1 MNIQTMLF
9 RIRYS
14 DKNIPKTYSE
24 NIFRQIKSFRENNQC
39 KINQIVRVG
48 RYSVIIVWG
57 RGGVILCGGA
67 PMRFSILAVVI
78 DRTSYILFIISIII
92 ILIQS
97 AMKQDSINSTFKMH
111 QQCFSC

>member
-9 RIRYS
+9 RKRYS

-48 RYSVIIVWG
+48 RYSVISVMG
-57 RGGVILCGGA
+57 RGGVVLCGGA

-78 DRTSYILFIISIII
+78 DRTSYILFIRQLSVTRVEMG
-92 ILIQS
+92 ILD
-97 AMKQDSINSTFKMH
+97 AE
-111 QQCFSC
+111 